1 MTELEE
7 LGQRREL
14 VVLAARLQRATVM
27 RRVERLRA
35 NPARRVFNL
44 AASAARRPAVLSLG
58 TAAARL
64 ALRLWRRRSQRKRLQ
79 PMLHRPP
86 QPL

>member
-7 LGQRREL
+7 LRQRREL

-35 NPARRVFNL
+35 NPTRRVL
-44 AASAARRPAVLSLG
+44 DIAASAARRPAMLSLG
-58 TAAARL
+58 TAAARF
-64 ALRLWRRRSQRKRLQ
+64 AFRLWRRRSQRRRLQ
-79 PMLHRPP
+79 PSVH
-86 QPL
+86 

>member
-7 LGQRREL
+7 LRQRREL
-14 VVLAARLQRATVM
+14 VILAARLQRATVM

-35 NPARRVFNL
+35 NPARRVFNF
-44 AASAARRPAVLSLG
+44 AASAARKPAVVTLG

-64 ALRLWRRRSQRKRLQ
+64 AVRLWRRRSQRKRLQ
-79 PMLHRPP
+79 LPV
-86 QPL
+86 Q

>member
-7 LGQRREL
+7 LRQRREL
-14 VVLAARLQRATVM
+14 VVLAARLQRATVI

-35 NPARRVFNL
+35 NPTRRVFGL
-44 AASAARRPAVLSLG
+44 AAMAARRPAIVTIG

-64 ALRLWRRRSQRKRLQ
+64 AMRLWRRRAQRKRLQ
-79 PMLHRPP
+79 QLH
-86 QPL
+86 

>member
-7 LGQRREL
+7 LRQRREL

-35 NPARRVFNL
+35 NPARRVL
-44 AASAARRPAVLSLG
+44 GIAAIAARRPAIITIG
-58 TAAARL
+58 TAAARF
-64 ALRLWRRRSQRKRLQ
+64 ALRLWRRRAQRKRLQ
-79 PMLHRPP
+79 LVH
-86 QPL
+86 

>member
-7 LGQRREL
+7 LRQRREL

-35 NPARRVFNL
+35 NPVRRVFGI
-44 AASAARRPAVLSLG
+44 AAIAARKPAIITIG
-58 TAAARL
+58 TAAARF
-64 ALRLWRRRSQRKRLQ
+64 ALRLWRRRAQRKRLQ
-79 PMLHRPP
+79 LVH
-86 QPL
+86 

>member
-7 LGQRREL
+7 LRQRREL

-27 RRVERLRA
+27 RRIERLRA
-35 NPARRVFNL
+35 NPARRVFGL
-44 AASAARRPAVLSLG
+44 AAIAARRPAIVTLG

-64 ALRLWRRRSQRKRLQ
+64 AVRLWRRRAQRKRLQ
-79 PMLHRPP
+79 MLH
-86 QPL
+86 

>member
-7 LGQRREL
+7 LRQRREL

-35 NPARRVFNL
+35 NPARRIFGF
-44 AASAARRPAVLSLG
+44 AAAAARKPAVMTIG

-64 ALRLWRRRSQRKRLQ
+64 ALRFWRRRAQRKRLQ
-79 PMLHRPP
+79 MLH
-86 QPL
+86 

>member
-7 LGQRREL
+7 LRQRREL

-35 NPARRVFNL
+35 NPARRVFGI
-44 AASAARRPAVLSLG
+44 AAIAARRPAIITIG
-58 TAAARL
+58 TAAARF
-64 ALRLWRRRSQRKRLQ
+64 ALRLWRRRAQRKRLQ
-79 PMLHRPP
+79 LVH
-86 QPL
+86 